1 MKEHI
6 CCLPEWDQY
15 YDPIQLISAS
25 AWKRVQRQLLTNSFG
40 IVLNETL
47 EVLLS
52 VLLWLKNNNIAFW
65 EEIPKQKSVETGQ
78 YRECIKRLD
87 VLSTIE
93 HEQCG
98 ENDPGEDQ

>member
-6 CCLPEWDQY
+6 CCFPEWDQY
-15 YDPIQLISAS
+15 YVQLISAS

-78 YRECIKRLD
+78 YRKCIKGLD
-87 VLSTIE
+87 VLSTVQHQQTGKE
-93 HEQCG
+93 G
-98 ENDPGEDQ
+98 PGEDQ

>member
-6 CCLPEWDQY
+6 CCFPEWDQY
-15 YDPIQLISAS
+15 YVQLISAS

-78 YRECIKRLD
+78 YRKCIKRLD
-87 VLSTIE
+87 VLSTVQ
-93 HEQCG
+93 HQQTG
-98 ENDPGEDQ
+98 KDDPGEDQ